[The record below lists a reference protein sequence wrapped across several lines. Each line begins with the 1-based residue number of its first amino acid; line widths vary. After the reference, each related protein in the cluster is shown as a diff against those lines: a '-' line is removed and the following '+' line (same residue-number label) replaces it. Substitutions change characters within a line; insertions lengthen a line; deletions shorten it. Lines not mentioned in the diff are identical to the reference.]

1 MIFSGTLERLFNF
14 EISQYISRILESII
28 SINTIYLI
36 IILIGGYFFYIKNK
50 YIPKFTFE
58 KSSEFKLIT
67 ELAFLSIQGISNILK
82 FLLEFLGRMI
92 RFIILLIIPIYIFN
106 YFFGIRGL
114 SFIVLLIIIFILKIK
129 LMYIMT
135 TVNIAKNNYNYIS
148 VFILF
153 EALKQI
159 ITCLFK
165 KNTLIKI
172 IIYLTITIIILYI
185 NIEIF
190 YIWAAAW
197 IILYFIKTT
206 SYYYIFEIM
215 GKPPQFVSVEYLSGI
230 IEDNLILYDT
240 TSIDYRFKRLNSND
254 ELIIPATSIKNIN
267 KNYNIMLDQL
277 DYLLQI
283 EPENLGSII
292 ANNIKSPFFNIA
304 ISAIFIPKLNKLKP
318 QAWYNKSVIYSTK
331 NDLDNAKIC
340 LEEAVKID
348 NKYREIAKFDADLGN
363 IKDERWFISI
373 IEEDNILL
381 SDH

>member
-1 MIFSGTLERLFNF
+1 MILSGTLERLFNF

-82 FLLEFLGRMI
+82 FLLEFLRRMI
-92 RFIILLIIPIYIFN
+92 LFIILLIIPIYIFN

-135 TVNIAKNNYNYIS
+135 TVNLAKNNYNYIS

-159 ITCLFK
+159 IISSIK
-165 KNTLIKI
+165 KNTLIKV
-172 IIYLTITIIILYI
+172 IIYLTITIIIIYI
-185 NIEIF
+185 NIGIF

-215 GKPPQFVSVEYLSGI
+215 GRPPQFVSVEYLSGI

-283 EPENLGSII
+283 EPENL
-292 ANNIKSPFFNIA
+292 A
-304 ISAIFIPKLNKLKP
+304 
-318 QAWYNKSVIYSTK
+318 
-331 NDLDNAKIC
+331 
-340 LEEAVKID
+340 
-348 NKYREIAKFDADLGN
+348 
-363 IKDERWFISI
+363 
-373 IEEDNILL
+373 L
-381 SDH
+381 S